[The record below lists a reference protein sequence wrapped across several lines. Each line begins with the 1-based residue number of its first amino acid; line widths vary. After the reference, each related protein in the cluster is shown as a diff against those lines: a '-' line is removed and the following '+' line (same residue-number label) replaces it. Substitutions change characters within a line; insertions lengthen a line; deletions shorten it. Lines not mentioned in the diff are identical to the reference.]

1 MIVSCGKPRIF
12 HTYVPMCASNFCTL
26 LGWGPH
32 YDGSYLHGM
41 GGMFH
46 SHGFPK
52 VGKTWKKLFVVIK
65 LEVIQFAVCYEKKNE
80 TFWYVTEHVSDLTW
94 GYLSYDMHLGIHSF
108 NSINS
113 YRLSYIL
120 IYNHIIYILSW
131 CDCDHLQFI
140 TYKHYKCL

>member
-1 MIVSCGKPRIF
+1 MFLGKPRIF

-46 SHGFPK
+46 SHTLRISKGWENMKETFRRHK
-52 VGKTWKKLFVVIK
+52 IGSNSIRSLLWKKDK
-65 LEVIQFAVCYEKKNE
+65 S
-80 TFWYVTEHVSDLTW
+80 FWYVTEHVSDLTW

-120 IYNHIIYILSW
+120 IYNHIIYKYLVGVIVIIYSL
-131 CDCDHLQFI
+131 
-140 TYKHYKCL
+140 